1 MTDGPRTFGALLI
14 GAMIAAGFTGIL
26 NSQCMS
32 YVKLYPKDRPIFK
45 ILVLLIWLLDA
56 SHIISVTVALWEY
69 LIDHAGDE
77 KEADYIPKLFL
88 SSFELDPI
96 PVVLDVYGGIKGMD
110 FQYLL
115 GKNFIPFIN
124 IICSTRQW
132 SFTLGLALS
141 SILDVLNTGLLCW
154 LLYDS
159 QQDTSSAIAVASM
172 ICWLAMPTN
181 LIFMGLHFIISKTY
195 AISLVVTLNRRKRFR
210 FLNGSQPNTPI
221 VLADMPHDL
230 SQHASPELKSGTVAI
245 QVERTTEYSISGA

>member
-77 KEADYIPKLFL
+77 KEADYIPKSLALSIAFTAITTLLVHCFL
-88 SSFELDPI
+88 IHRIYRLSHNAWYIALPLAFLVILRTCAAIITTEAMIRFRSFSMFMEAS
-96 PVVLDVYGGIKGMD
+96 K
-110 FQYLL
+110 
-115 GKNFIPFIN
+115 
-124 IICSTRQW
+124 W

-159 QQDTSSAIAVASM
+159 QQDTSSLNHVIDTLMLYTFENGALTCAIAVASM

-195 AISLVVTLNRRKRFR
+195 AISLVVT
-210 FLNGSQPNTPI
+210 
-221 VLADMPHDL
+221 
-230 SQHASPELKSGTVAI
+230 
-245 QVERTTEYSISGA
+245 